1 MDPKN
6 PGVWAYLHPA
16 MATVTLVLCFVVL
29 RQGLAQ
35 RRQRLRKVA
44 PPPGTLKRHTALGPW
59 AVGLFVASLVGGLGS
74 AVVVRDWSPLATWH
88 GKLALGAAVMFTTVW
103 LLGRKL
109 LAQEKRHA
117 NTHGVLGLLALFL
130 AGVAAMLGISLLP

>member
-16 MATVTLVLCFVVL
+16 MATVTLVVCFVVL

-59 AVGLFVASLVGGLGS
+59 AVGLFLASAVGGVGS
-74 AVVVRDWSPLATWH
+74 AVVVRGWAPLATWH
-88 GKLALGAAVMFTTVW
+88 GKLALGAAVMFATVW
-103 LLGRKL
+103 WLGRRL
-109 LAQEKRHA
+109 LAQEKQHA
-117 NTHGVLGLLALFL
+117 NTHGVLGLLALFV

>member
-1 MDPKN
+1 VDPKYA
-6 PGVWAYLHPA
+6 GAWAYLHPA

-44 PPPGTLKRHTALGPW
+44 APAGTLKRHAALGPW
-59 AVGLFVASLVGGLGS
+59 AVGLFVASAVGGLGS
-74 AVVVRDWSPLATWH
+74 AVVVRGWAPLATWH
-88 GKLALGAAVMFTTVW
+88 GRLALGAAVTFAVVW
-103 LLGRKL
+103 WLGRRL
-109 LAQEKRHA
+109 LAQQKQLA

-130 AGVAAMLGISLLP
+130 GGLAAMLGISLLP

>member
-16 MATVTLVLCFVVL
+16 MATGTLVLCFLVL

-44 PPPGTLKRHTALGPW
+44 APAGTLKRHSALGPW
-59 AVGLFVASLVGGLGS
+59 AVGLFVASAVGGLGS
-74 AVVVRDWSPLATWH
+74 AVVVRGWEPLATWH
-88 GKLALGAAVMFTTVW
+88 GRLALGAAAMFAVVW
-103 LLGRKL
+103 WLGRRL
-109 LAQEKRHA
+109 LAQQKQLA

-130 AGVAAMLGISLLP
+130 GGLAAMLGISLLP